1 MLVRLSGRVFRCL
14 QPVFW
19 LGLLLAGTSLSG
31 QTAEP
36 PAESVPLLTDKTP
49 QAVSPE
55 TTHLIA
61 TGDDALRAGL
71 PTLAER
77 FYLRALSDTTLNE
90 DLRLDLNL
98 KLSVALISQRKLV
111 AAQRLLDALPEAN
124 DPRERLS
131 RALLAY
137 HSGDLAAVKSYLKD
151 VSPQKLSPEYLP
163 WYYLLQGL
171 WERSEGTLAKAES
184 YFKQALSKA
193 VTATQRADFEAEI
206 FRSQIIAGQADEETA
221 KLLQK
226 KVEETRGTRVGF
238 GFARQYAIV
247 LDLLGHK
254 TQAIEV
260 LQDQLKL
267 LTDQEKPEQT
277 EILLLIAL
285 ISGEDTQR
293 GQLALEEI
301 LRNAADKDSA
311 AVALN
316 MLSRSRLAETKPEEF
331 RQLLD
336 ELIAQPNHPLND
348 ELLLLRARFML
359 NKASP
364 DPDLAVRDAEELI
377 ERYPGSPL
385 RIDATRLLAFQ
396 AWNADP
402 PRYRMAADYL
412 NQIREALP
420 PGREHRY
427 YGRLVADSFFLNGD
441 YQAAAE
447 VYEAVLNE
455 EPSPAE
461 RGDLLL
467 QLVESLVR
475 EKHYEEAGRMLDES
489 FTVSSSSPERR
500 WQAEWSLATS
510 MARAGEAEA
519 ALERLRTI
527 LSLPTSDTMPAALR
541 LRLGWLEIKL
551 TSDLGMYELIPDMTD
566 ELLAE
571 VGATPDKDVP
581 TDDRE
586 LIAANALF
594 LRGRAL
600 LRLGRNEQAFATFAS
615 LREKFPTSDA
625 AVLSYLEEARYFV
638 AQGIY
643 NEAQLSYRKIADD
656 YPDTPQAAIALYEGA
671 MAAESQGQPRNLT
684 EALKYLEEL
693 ATKYPN
699 HELVFPARI
708 RQGDILRKLD
718 EFSLAQQTY
727 ENLIQQF
734 NGKRSDV
741 YLVELY
747 RANTLMAQ
755 AGGDPQRLV
764 AVAADLENLFD
775 RPDAP
780 LDFRLEAG
788 FAWAHCL
795 REAGN
800 RDSAEEA
807 LWQMVALAAPDGQV
821 DPDLSPSGRVWL
833 AKALL
838 RLADMLAA
846 DGKTRESIQSLEI
859 IQRNR
864 LPGWHLAQSRLNKEG
879 LTGD

>member
-1 MLVRLSGRVFRCL
+1 LCTFGFALTGAVLCAQASD
-14 QPVFW
+14 
-19 LGLLLAGTSLSG
+19 
-31 QTAEP
+31 
-36 PAESVPLLTDKTP
+36 PAPLL
-49 QAVSPE
+49 PE
-55 TTHLIA
+55 TTPNVVAPATAHLIT

-71 PTLAER
+71 PSLAER
-77 FYLRALSDTTLNE
+77 FYLRALSDNAIGE
-90 DLRLDLNL
+90 ALRMDLNL
-98 KLSVALISQRKLV
+98 KLAVALISQRKLV
-111 AAQRLLDALPEAN
+111 AAQRLLDALPELD

-137 HSGDLAAVKSYLKD
+137 HAGDLPAMKEFLDETDSAQL
-151 VSPQKLSPEYLP
+151 PPEYQP
-163 WYYLLQGL
+163 WYDLLQGL
-171 WERSEGTLAKAES
+171 WERSQGSVAKAEPF
-184 YFKQALSKA
+184 FKQALGQA

-206 FRSQIIAGQADEETA
+206 FRSQIVANKADEDTA

-226 KVEETRGTRVGF
+226 KVEETRGTQVGF

-254 TQAIEV
+254 TQALDV

-267 LTDQEKPEQT
+267 LTEQEKPEQT

-285 ISGEDTQR
+285 ISGEDSQR
-293 GQLALEEI
+293 GQLALEEV
-301 LRNAADKDSA
+301 LRTAHDKDSA
-311 AVALN
+311 AIALS
-316 MLSRSRLAETKPEEF
+316 MLNRSSLAETNPAEYQ
-331 RQLLD
+331 QLLD
-336 ELIAQPNHPLND
+336 ELLDRPDHPLND

-359 NKASP
+359 RKADP
-364 DPDLAVRDAEELI
+364 EPDLAIRDAEQLI

-385 RIDATRLLAFQ
+385 RIDAIRLLAFQ
-396 AWNADP
+396 AWNASP
-402 PRYRMAADYL
+402 PRYRTAADYL

-420 PGREHRY
+420 PGPEHRY

-455 EPSPAE
+455 EPDPKE
-461 RGDLLL
+461 QGELLL
-467 QLVESLVR
+467 QLVESLSR
-475 EKHYEEAGRMLDES
+475 EKRYAEAGKVLDES
-489 FTVSSSSPERR
+489 YAVSGAMPERR
-500 WQAEWSLATS
+500 WQAEWTLASS

-519 ALERLRTI
+519 ALTRLRSI
-527 LSLPTSDTMPAALR
+527 LEQPTSNTMPAALR
-541 LRLGWLEIKL
+541 LRLFWLEIKL
-551 TSDLGMYELIPDMTD
+551 ASDLNQYEAIAAMTD
-566 ELLAE
+566 SLLAE
-571 VGATPDKDVP
+571 VGATPDADVP
-581 TDDRE
+581 MADRE

-600 LRLGRNEQAFATFAS
+600 LRLGRNDQAFATFAS

-643 NEAQLSYRKIADD
+643 NEAQLSYRKIVDD
-656 YPDTPQAAIALYEGA
+656 YPNTPQAAIALYEGA
-671 MAAESQGQPRNLT
+671 MAAEAQGQPRNLT

-693 ATKYPN
+693 AVEYPA

-734 NGKRSDV
+734 NGKRDDV

-747 RANTLMAQ
+747 RANSLMAQ
-755 AGGDPQRLV
+755 AGGDPQRLI

-780 LDFRLEAG
+780 VDFRLEAG

-800 RDSAEEA
+800 RNAAEEA
-807 LWQMVALAAPDGQV
+807 LWQVATLAAPDGGV

-833 AKALL
+833 AKTLL
-838 RLADMLAA
+838 RLADMLSA
-846 DGKTRESIQSLEI
+846 DGKPRESARALDILV
-859 IQRNR
+859 RNR
-864 LPGWHLAQSRLNKEG
+864 LPGWHLAQSRLNTEESAAE
-879 LTGD
+879 

>member
-1 MLVRLSGRVFRCL
+1 MLEAFYWKWRQDFRRGLC
-14 QPVFW
+14 W
-19 LGLLLAGTSLSG
+19 LVLPLMAASLWG
-31 QTAEP
+31 QTAV
-36 PAESVPLLTDKTP
+36 SVPLLTEETP
-49 QAVSPE
+49 QVVSPA
-55 TTHLIA
+55 TAHLIA

-77 FYLRALSDTTLNE
+77 FYLRALSDNSLRE
-90 DLRLDLNL
+90 ALRLELNY
-98 KLSVALISQRKLV
+98 KLAVALISQRKLV
-111 AAQRLLDALPEAN
+111 AARRLLDALPDSD
-124 DPRERLS
+124 DPREDLS

-137 HSGDLAAVKSYLKD
+137 YGGDQASVKADLDKIN
-151 VSPQKLSPEYLP
+151 PNELPPEFVP

-171 WERSEGTLAKAES
+171 WERSQGTLVEAES
-184 YFKQALSKA
+184 YFKQALAKA

-206 FRSQIIAGQADEETA
+206 FRSQIIAGEADEETA

-226 KVEETRGTRVGF
+226 KVEENRGARVGF

-247 LDLLGHK
+247 LDLLGRK

-267 LTDQEKPEQT
+267 LTEQEKPEQT

-285 ISGEDTQR
+285 ISGENSQR

-301 LRNAADKDSA
+301 LRTAADKEASA
-311 AVALN
+311 IALSL
-316 MLSRSRLAETKPEEF
+316 LSRSDLAETNPAEF
-331 RQLLD
+331 KQLLD
-336 ELIAQPNHPLND
+336 ELLTQPNHPLND

-359 NKASP
+359 RKANP
-364 DPDLAVRDAEELI
+364 DPDLAVRDAEALI

-385 RIDATRLLAFQ
+385 RIDAIRLLAFQ
-396 AWNADP
+396 AWNAEP

-455 EPSPAE
+455 EPDTTE
-461 RGDLLL
+461 RGELLL
-467 QLVESLVR
+467 QLVESLIR
-475 EKHYEEAGRMLDES
+475 EKHYDEAGEVLDQS
-489 FTVSSSSPERR
+489 FAAASASTERR
-500 WQAEWSLATS
+500 WEAEWSLASS
-510 MARAGEAEA
+510 MTRSGEAEA
-519 ALERLRTI
+519 ALERLRRI
-527 LSLPTSDTMPAALR
+527 LSLPQSGTMPAALR
-541 LRLGWLEIKL
+541 LRLLWLEIKL
-551 TSDLGMYELIPDMTD
+551 ASDLNQYEFIPAMTD
-566 ELLAE
+566 TLLAD
-571 VGATPDKDVP
+571 VGATPDDQVP
-581 TDDRE
+581 IADRE

-600 LRLGRNEQAFATFAS
+600 LRLGRNDQAFATFAS

-625 AVLSYLEEARYFV
+625 AVLSYLEEARYLV
-638 AQGIY
+638 AQGIF

-656 YPDTPQAAIALYEGA
+656 YPSSPQAAIALYEGA
-671 MAAESQGQPRNLT
+671 MAAEAQGQPRNLT

-693 ATKYPN
+693 AVEYPN
-699 HELVFPARI
+699 HDLVFSARI

-734 NGKRSDV
+734 SGRRSDV
-741 YLVELY
+741 YLAELY

-755 AGGDPQRLV
+755 AGGDPQRLI

-795 REAGN
+795 RQAGN
-800 RDSAEEA
+800 NNLAQDA
-807 LWQMVALAAPDGQV
+807 LWQVVTLAAPDGEV
-821 DPDLSPSGRVWL
+821 DESLTPTGRIWLSKS
-833 AKALL
+833 LL

-846 DGKTRESIQSLEI
+846 EGKPRESARVLEI
-859 IQRNR
+859 IVRNQ
-864 LPGWHLAQSRLNKEG
+864 LPGWHLARSRLGREVSTN
-879 LTGD
+879 